1 MPKQSQNSPSDL
13 LFGGLDP
20 SGSAAR
26 PTALAILDDELC
38 VRAVGSRLADEEI
51 SSYFAPHREQLF
63 AIGLDG
69 PCALPV
75 GLEECCFRTGGP
87 PCAHQQPDGKKGR
100 ACEQELARRGI
111 GCFFTVKG
119 AFAKSWILR
128 SLILFRQLEAAGH
141 RVLEVYPY
149 ATKRLL
155 FGPMC
160 AAKETAAGR
169 AALLRALQGVGLQLP
184 CSELSHHELDA
195 IVAAYTV
202 YLFAHGRAEQVG
214 DDREGY
220 IVVPRV
226 PRGKL

>member
-1 MPKQSQNSPSDL
+1 MPKSSYNSPGDL
-13 LFGGLDP
+13 LFGGVDP
-20 SGSAAR
+20 SGSAAH
-26 PTALAILDDELC
+26 PTALAILDGQLC
-38 VRAVGSRLADEEI
+38 VRAVASC
-51 SSYFAPHREQLF
+51 SSDAEVSSFFAPHRKQLF

-75 GLEECCFRTGGP
+75 GLEECCFRAHGP
-87 PCAHQQPDGKKGR
+87 PCPHQQPDGKKGR

-111 GCFFTVKG
+111 GCFFTVKK

-128 SLILFRQLEAAGH
+128 SLSLFRQLREAGH

-155 FGPMC
+155 FGPLP
-160 AAKETAAGR
+160 AAKQTAAGR
-169 AALLRALQGVGLQLP
+169 AALVAALQGVGVQLP
-184 CSELSHHELDA
+184 CGELSHHELDA

-220 IVVPRV
+220 IVVPKAA
-226 PRGKL
+226 RGRP